1 MIKQLHAIVE
11 PRIMKIR
18 HLDKRIRVLH
28 KKIVQ
33 EHQELLKDLN
43 PIPQKDKKQDKK

>member
-28 KKIVQ
+28 KKIVK
-33 EHQELLKDLN
+33 EHEALINDIN
-43 PIPQKDKKQDKK
+43 PIPKKDKNGDKK